1 MPTFREV
8 LRSGADLIRALV
20 SRNPRTYVVA
30 VLGAILFVSAIVA
43 SALVIGDVTDEL
55 IIPAF
60 ADDATVSIFGGL
72 AAIVAV
78 AAWKAIGIVV
88 RRIAAGWLM
97 LSVRDSIR
105 RDLIAHQLDLRLA
118 WFEDRSTGDLL
129 SISETDTSVATF
141 VLAPLPY
148 ATGAALLLVGVVA
161 AIGVIDLWL
170 AVVGLVALAL
180 TVVVDVTGGYRT
192 YRAFRDVQDLQGGLA
207 ATAHESFDGALTV
220 KALGRE
226 QYETDRFRRRSE
238 ALRDRVIDVGKTWAG
253 YQAVVNALPPI
264 ATVALLVLGA
274 LRVANDVIT
283 VGEVVSVAYLMS
295 LLNIPIRLIG
305 YVLWDTAESSA
316 AWSRVKA
323 ILEVDDPVPYGSVT
337 ATSGQTGADV
347 AGAEVTFG
355 YDDEAVLSDI
365 ELQIP
370 SGHTVAIVGPTA
382 SGKSS
387 LARLLARLWDPDSG
401 AIRLDRRDLR
411 SFARSEL
418 PREMAFVSQE
428 AFLFDD
434 SVAGNVALG
443 VDLRDGDLE
452 RALDLAGASEFVER
466 LPEGRATRL
475 GERGTTLSGGQR
487 QRIALA
493 RALARRPRLLL
504 LDDATSAV
512 DPSVEAAILRRL
524 RDAELPSTV
533 LIVAYR
539 PASIRLADEVLYMES
554 GRIAGF
560 GRHEELMRTLPGY
573 RRLMEA
579 YESDVE
585 SGS

>member
-1 MPTFREV
+1 MQTFSEV
-8 LRSGADLIRALV
+8 LRHGAELIQALV
-20 SRNPRTYVVA
+20 SRNRRAYATA
-30 VLGAILFVSAIVA
+30 VLGAVLFVSAIVA

-60 ADDATVSIFGGL
+60 SDANDVEVLGGL
-72 AAIVAV
+72 VAIVAV
-78 AAWKAIGIVV
+78 AAWKAVGIVV
-88 RRIAAGWLM
+88 RRTAAGWLM
-97 LSVRDSIR
+97 LSVRDSVR
-105 RDLIAHQLDLRLA
+105 RELIAHQLDLRLS
-118 WFEDRSTGDLL
+118 WYEGRSTGDLL

-148 ATGAALLLVGVVA
+148 ATGAALLLVGVVV
-161 AIGVIDLWL
+161 AIAVIDVWL
-170 AVVGLVALAL
+170 AVVGLMALLL
-180 TVVVDVTGGYRT
+180 TVTVDVTGGFRT
-192 YRAFRDVQDLQGGLA
+192 YQAFRDVQDLQGDVA

-226 QYETDRFRRRSE
+226 DYEAERFRFRSE
-238 ALRDRVIDVGKTWAG
+238 TLRDRVTDVGRTWAN
-253 YQAVVNALPPI
+253 YQAVVNALPPL

-274 LRVANDVIT
+274 SRVSSGIVS

-316 AWSRVKA
+316 AWRRVKA
-323 ILEVDDPVPYGSVT
+323 VLDADDPVPYGQLT
-337 ATSGQTGADV
+337 ATRHRSGADV
-347 AGAEVTFG
+347 AGTAVTFG
-355 YDDEAVLSDI
+355 YGDELVLHGIDVT
-365 ELQIP
+365 IP
-370 SGHTVAIVGPTA
+370 PGRTVAIVGPTA

-387 LARLLARLWDPDSG
+387 LARLLARLWDPNSG
-401 AIRLDRRDLR
+401 AIRLDERDLR
-411 SFARSEL
+411 DFARSEL
-418 PREMAFVSQE
+418 PKEMAFVAQD

-434 SVAGNVALG
+434 SVVGNVTLG
-443 VDLRDGDLE
+443 AELRDDELD
-452 RALDLAGASEFVER
+452 RALELAGATAFVDR

-493 RALARRPRLLL
+493 RALARQPRLLL

-512 DPSVEAAILRRL
+512 DPSVEAAILRGL
-524 RDAELPSTV
+524 REAELPSTV

-539 PASIRLADEVLYMES
+539 PASIKMADDVLYMEE

-560 GRHEELMRTLPGY
+560 GRHEDLMDDLPGY
-573 RRLMEA
+573 RRLMKA
-579 YESDVE
+579 YETDAE
-585 SGS
+585 APA